1 MRLQSIHPDDLI
13 HVSIKGRQFYAL
25 VTSVEDGHV
34 NFKPICPGA
43 GWRSATARE
52 VTAHWRRSGSRRT
65 TSTEADA

>member
-1 MRLQSIHPDDLI
+1 MRLQSIHPDDVI

-52 VTAHWRRSGSRRT
+52 VTAHWRRSGTRRT
-65 TSTEADA
+65 TSTEADV